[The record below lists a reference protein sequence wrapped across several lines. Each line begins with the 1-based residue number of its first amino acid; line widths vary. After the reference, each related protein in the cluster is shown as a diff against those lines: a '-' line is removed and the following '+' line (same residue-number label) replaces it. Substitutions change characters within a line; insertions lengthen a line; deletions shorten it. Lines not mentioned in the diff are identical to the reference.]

1 MKVLGLDLGV
11 GSVGWCLIEVDG
23 KYNPIEILGMG
34 SRILSLT
41 PDESS
46 NFDRGNGESVCAQRT
61 FRRTARKMLCR
72 YKMRRCLL
80 RSQLAFLGMLDS
92 ADSLNSL
99 SPLELWKLRSD
110 AATSGVGLTLPEIG
124 RVLLHLNQ
132 KRGYKHAKTDVADAK
147 QTEFVQ
153 GVNRNYAEIHA
164 EGKTYG
170 QHFYER
176 LLATAATTDKGA
188 KVATFR
194 IRENVFPR
202 QAYEDEFDTIMRVQ
216 RKFYPEILT
225 DEVIAGLR
233 NAIFFQRPLK
243 SCKHLVSVCEFE
255 GKNYRTADGREVFGG
270 PKVAPRTSPLAQVC
284 RLYEVINN
292 IRLVNVRN
300 KDAAPIPDGIVSS
313 EARKSQ
319 YQFVF
324 TAEER
329 ERIYEFLNTHEKMT
343 VTDLL
348 KLIGLKRGDGFR
360 PDQSLGKGI
369 PGNKTYTALFNALEG
384 VDRRDE
390 LLRFNLRFI
399 DWNADSATG
408 DMRRVVSPDFINEP
422 LYRLWHTAYSI
433 ADRDELAAALAK
445 NFGITDPAVVDRIFA
460 IDFTGAGFSNRSA
473 RFMRRIIPYLTEG
486 MVYGKPRLG

>member
-72 YKMRRCLL
+72 YKMRRRLL

-110 AATSGVGLTLPEIG
+110 AATSGVRLTLPEIG

-384 VDRRDE
+384 VGRRDE

-399 DWNADSATG
+399 DGNADSATG
-408 DMRRVVSPDFINEP
+408 DVRRVVSPDFINEP

-433 ADRDELAAALAK
+433 ADRDELAA
-445 NFGITDPAVVDRIFA
+445 
-460 IDFTGAGFSNRSA
+460 RS
-473 RFMRRIIPYLTEG
+473 
-486 MVYGKPRLG
+486 PRTSESQIRLL